1 MNVALVNKNPA
12 VSRLITLSLNKIGM
26 SYAELDSVDGLSDD
40 YGYIIVDSDIDVG
53 EFKFQAPV
61 MALIPR
67 GEQKPEFAD
76 VVLEKPFLPTE
87 FLELFENSKAEL
99 SNVGNSLA
107 QSGLSDDF
115 SDFDS
120 AMSNFDELES
130 FEIPSIDGD
139 DDFEL
144 SNLDDEFTSGSEIDT
159 SDLKSSLED
168 ELGFDETP
176 AEIADDNLDEMATD
190 DVNIDSINLDEP
202 LSDDATEPSSET
214 EQEGLDRLDDLKFDE
229 SSTVAEE
236 KSEIDELSELVDEI
250 DSMNQSQSTEIYTK
264 KSELDEL
271 GLNESDDKSF
281 IDESKSSELGL
292 DKINADGLS
301 DELGDD
307 IIIDEPL
314 NENLDLKVD
323 EPNDSKTSLDD
334 TRDGFD
340 DIDMDKFA
348 SETSE
353 LITQD
358 ELIADNTLVSSIDE
372 IDESLMMEAFGL
384 VSENT
389 TPKKSV
395 VTQSLKTDETNAD
408 ELKTEL
414 REKIAEHISASLSES
429 VLKDVLKDMNIK
441 INISFEEK

>member
-130 FEIPSIDGD
+130 FEIPSIEGD

-144 SNLDDEFTSGSEIDT
+144 SNLDDELTSGSEIDT

-190 DVNIDSINLDEP
+190 DANIDSINLDEP
-202 LSDDATEPSSET
+202 LSDDAPEPFSET

-264 KSELDEL
+264 SELDEL

-301 DELGDD
+301 DEFSDN

-348 SETSE
+348 AETS
-353 LITQD
+353 

-384 VSENT
+384 VSENAT
-389 TPKKSV
+389 SKKSV
-395 VTQSLKTDETNAD
+395 VTQSLKADKTNAD

>member
-26 SYAELDSVDGLSDD
+26 SYAELDSIDGLSDD

-202 LSDDATEPSSET
+202 LSDDAPEPFSET

-229 SSTVAEE
+229 PATVAEE

-271 GLNESDDKSF
+271 VLNGSDDKSF
-281 IDESKSSELGL
+281 TDESKSSELGL

-348 SETSE
+348 AETGE

-384 VSENT
+384 VSENAT
-389 TPKKSV
+389 SKKSV

-414 REKIAEHISASLSES
+414 REKISEHISASLSES